1 MIAINVISHGT
12 TVSCTVRRWTPRA
25 RYPEELYRGEG
36 SADVCSG
43 RALLRAALVDV
54 IEWLDTLG
62 ELSEPGTEPVR
73 R

>member
-1 MIAINVISHGT
+1 MIAVNVISHGT

-36 SADVCSG
+36 TADVTSG

-54 IEWLDTLG
+54 IEWLDRIDTLPLA
-62 ELSEPGTEPVR
+62 EQVSQR